1 MAAYMAKYR
10 QVKITVTSTYRL
22 MISEVFVNLTTT
34 CYDTPEHETVPVE
47 TSFLQAKQS
56 FLRTEKHP
64 EKLSVSCGKK
74 FSQTVLLKKQ
84 RNIHISENICFKKQ

>member
-1 MAAYMAKYR
+1 MAAYTAKYG
-10 QVKITVTSTYRL
+10 QVTVTLTSMYRL
-22 MISEVFVNLTTT
+22 MVTEVSVNLKTT
-34 CYDTPEHETVPVE
+34 CYDTPEYETGPVE
-47 TSFLQAKQS
+47 TSFLQATQS
-56 FLRTEKHP
+56 FLRTEKNP